1 MRHLKCAGLC
11 PEGKGKQWY
20 TAIQSD
26 RYDVR
31 TALVTFSNIVDIILY
46 VQVITMLT
54 RNMAF

>member
-1 MRHLKCAGLC
+1 MVCISESV
-11 PEGKGKQWY
+11 PEPTVEWVFCDS
-20 TAIQSD
+20 QSD

-54 RNMAF
+54 RNMPF